1 MERRS
6 EEGDGGRGRLK
17 ERDYGERSFRA

>member
-6 EEGDGGRGRLK
+6 EEGDGGTGRLK